1 MLLVTVRVLCAV
13 ILSPCLITAAH
24 FELYTPPFHNPR
36 ALSAS
41 PRVFRPT
48 SRAYLGVAVSS
59 DTLFA
64 AAGFYSG
71 TSTYTYD
78 TFEAYTV
85 ATSTWATLPS
95 MPSALLSPAVVEESG
110 VIYVRR
116 AARRFSF
123 PFCPAAGLR

>member
-1 MLLVTVRVLCAV
+1 MRVLCAV
-13 ILSPCLITAAH
+13 ILSPCLITAAR
-24 FELYTPPFHNPR
+24 FELSTPPFHNPR

-48 SRAYLGVAVSS
+48 SRAYLGIAVSS
-59 DTLFA
+59 ETLFA
-64 AAGFYSG
+64 AGGYS
-71 TSTYTYD
+71 TAVLD
-78 TFEAYTV
+78 TLEAYMV
-85 ATSTWATLPS
+85 ATSTWSTLPS